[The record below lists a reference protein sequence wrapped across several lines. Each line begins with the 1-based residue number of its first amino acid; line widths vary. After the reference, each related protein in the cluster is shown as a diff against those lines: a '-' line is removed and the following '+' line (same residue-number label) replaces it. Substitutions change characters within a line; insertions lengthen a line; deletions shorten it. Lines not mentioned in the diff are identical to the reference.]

1 MGVKSGYMKGN
12 FNTLKTVILRKNLIF
27 VKLSFTL
34 CCENGK
40 CGLYLYHNQKQN
52 LREQKLVLQTHDRK
66 IQHHLK
72 QTLLPNRERAHDILS
87 RVSSLDKNP
96 SL

>member
-1 MGVKSGYMKGN
+1 MRVNRGHIIGK
-12 FNTLKTVILRKNLIF
+12 FNTLKRVILLKNLNF

-34 CCENGK
+34 CCVNEK
-40 CGLYLYHNQKQN
+40 CGLYLCHNQKQN
-52 LREQKLVLQTHDRK
+52 HCEQKLVLQTHDRK
-66 IQHHLK
+66 IQHNLR

-87 RVSSLDKNP
+87 RVSQLDKNP